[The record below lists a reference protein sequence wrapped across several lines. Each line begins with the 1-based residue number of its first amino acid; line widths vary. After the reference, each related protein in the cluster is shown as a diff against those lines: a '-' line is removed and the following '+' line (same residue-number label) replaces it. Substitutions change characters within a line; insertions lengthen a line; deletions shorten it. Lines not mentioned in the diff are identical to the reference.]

1 MRAENM
7 SFDTLVLDKR
17 YDDVPGVEYYE
28 IETKLGTFRFA
39 QPGEDDRF
47 KGILPNLLDDLAEFR
62 KQAKRDMA
70 AAKKRGDDWGVALYN
85 AKQLAYKVTM
95 NSAYGFTGASRGF
108 LPCVPIAASVTATG
122 RNMIAKTAE
131 MAERLVP
138 GSEVVYGDSVAAYT
152 PIIIRKSDG
161 FVRIVAVE
169 DVEGDWRE
177 GSDGKEYCETPGVQ
191 TWTDDGWTDLE
202 RVIRHRIDKDLV
214 RIVTHTGIV
223 DVTDEHSLL
232 DADKN
237 VVAPKDCRIGDLML
251 HADLPRAS
259 IESDEFSVDEARI
272 MGSRMY
278 SGSAKIVPVG
288 ILNGSREV
296 RQSFWDGFYD
306 ADGYKAGEKQIE
318 ISQKNQITCAHLT
331 FLAYSLGYEHVVLS
345 DRADKPNVFR
355 MRVRTDAQKLRKSP
369 NAIKAVR
376 RVESTRY
383 VYDLTTANHHFA
395 AGIGKMIVHN
405 TDSVMVKFNVGEDM
419 QTQFDAATKAAE
431 EISKTFKAPH
441 ELEMEKIY
449 MPYVLYSKKRYAA
462 VKFEHPNDAGKMDV
476 KGIALVRR
484 DNCPLVKDVLG
495 ECLDAILFKRDPA
508 AALDLAR
515 EHVRR
520 VLDNEH
526 PMEKFVVSK
535 TLRTGYKVEA
545 QPHLYVARKIEAR
558 RGFAVPSGS
567 RVPYVFIENKDDPRQ
582 KQSEKAEDPE
592 YALAR
597 GLVVDRLY
605 YVEHQLRK
613 PLESLFEPVCEKP
626 DEDIFGHEI
635 VRGKLDA
642 LTAERNADV
651 KIAKRVTKNKANNQ
665 IEITSF
671 FKKL

>member
-1 MRAENM
+1 
-7 SFDTLVLDKR
+7 
-17 YDDVPGVEYYE
+17 
-28 IETKLGTFRFA
+28 
-39 QPGEDDRF
+39 
-47 KGILPNLLDDLAEFR
+47 
-62 KQAKRDMA
+62 
-70 AAKKRGDDWGVALYN
+70 
-85 AKQLAYKVTM
+85 M

-122 RNMIAKTAE
+122 RNMIAKTAK
-131 MAERLVP
+131 MAEEMLP

-152 PIIIRKSDG
+152 PIIIKKSDG

-237 VVAPKDCRIGDLML
+237 VVRPKDCEVGDLML
-251 HADLPRAS
+251 HADLPVAS
-259 IESDEFSVDEARI
+259 AESDEFSVDEARI
-272 MGSRMY
+272 MGFFAGDGSCGCYECPSGKKSSFALNNASMSCLQFYKDLCETVYPDYKWVIMETMRSSGVRKLSPRSDEYGGIVRLVRSYRERMY
-278 SGSAKIVPVG
+278 SGLAKIVPVG

-306 ADGYKAGEKQIE
+306 ADGYKADEKRIE

-345 DRADKPNVFR
+345 DREDKPDVFR
-355 MRVRTDAQKLRKSP
+355 MRVRSDAQKLRKNP
-369 NAIKAVR
+369 DAIKAVR
-376 RVESTRY
+376 KVKSTRY

-395 AGIGKMIVHN
+395 AGIGRMIVHN
-405 TDSVMVKFNVGEDM
+405 TDSVMVKFNVAEDM
-419 QTQFDAATKAAE
+419 QTQFDAATKVAE
-431 EISKTFKAPH
+431 AISKTFKAPH

-462 VKFEHPNDAGKMDV
+462 IKFEHPTDAGKMDV

-495 ECLDAILFKRDPA
+495 ECLDAILFKRDPE

-526 PMEKFVVSK
+526 PMDKFVVSK

-545 QPHLYVARKIEAR
+545 QPHLYVARKIESR
-558 RGFAVPSGS
+558 RGFPVPSGS

-597 GLVVDRLY
+597 GLIIDRLY
-605 YVEHQLRK
+605 YIDHQLRK

>member
-1 MRAENM
+1 
-7 SFDTLVLDKR
+7 
-17 YDDVPGVEYYE
+17 
-28 IETKLGTFRFA
+28 
-39 QPGEDDRF
+39 
-47 KGILPNLLDDLAEFR
+47 
-62 KQAKRDMA
+62 
-70 AAKKRGDDWGVALYN
+70 
-85 AKQLAYKVTM
+85 
-95 NSAYGFTGASRGF
+95 
-108 LPCVPIAASVTATG
+108 
-122 RNMIAKTAE
+122 
-131 MAERLVP
+131 
-138 GSEVVYGDSVAAYT
+138 
-152 PIIIRKSDG
+152 
-161 FVRIVAVE
+161 
-169 DVEGDWRE
+169 
-177 GSDGKEYCETPGVQ
+177 
-191 TWTDDGWTDLE
+191 
-202 RVIRHRIDKDLV
+202 
-214 RIVTHTGIV
+214 
-223 DVTDEHSLL
+223 
-232 DADKN
+232 
-237 VVAPKDCRIGDLML
+237 
-251 HADLPRAS
+251 
-259 IESDEFSVDEARI
+259 
-272 MGSRMY
+272 
-278 SGSAKIVPVG
+278 
-288 ILNGSREV
+288 
-296 RQSFWDGFYD
+296 
-306 ADGYKAGEKQIE
+306 
-318 ISQKNQITCAHLT
+318 
-331 FLAYSLGYEHVVLS
+331 
-345 DRADKPNVFR
+345 
-355 MRVRTDAQKLRKSP
+355 
-369 NAIKAVR
+369 
-376 RVESTRY
+376 
-383 VYDLTTANHHFA
+383 
-395 AGIGKMIVHN
+395 
-405 TDSVMVKFNVGEDM
+405 MVKFNVAEDM

-558 RGFAVPSGS
+558 RGFPVPSGS

>member
-17 YDDVPGVEYYE
+17 YDNVPGVEYYE

-70 AAKKRGDDWGVALYN
+70 DAKKRGDDWGVALYN

-152 PIIIRKSDG
+152 PIIVRKSDG

-177 GSDGKEYCETPGVQ
+177 GGDGKEYCETPGVQ

-251 HADLPRAS
+251 HADLPVAS
-259 IESDEFSVDEARI
+259 TESDEFSVDEARI

-355 MRVRTDAQKLRKSP
+355 MRVRTDAQKLHKSP

-405 TDSVMVKFNVGEDM
+405 TDSVMVKFNVAEDM
-419 QTQFDAATKAAE
+419 QTQFDAATRAAE

-508 AALDLAR
+508 MALELAR

-545 QPHLYVARKIEAR
+545 QPHLHVARKIQAR

-567 RVPYVFIENKDDPRQ
+567 RVPYVFVENKDDPRQ

-613 PLESLFEPVCEKP
+613 PLESLFEPVCEEP
-626 DEDIFGHEI
+626 GREIFGHDP
-635 VRGKLDA
+635 VKSKLDA
-642 LTAERNADV
+642 LTDERNADV
-651 KIAKRVTKNKANNQ
+651 KIAKRVTKNKTNNQ

-671 FKKL
+671 FRKL